1 MAPHARDSTVASTF
15 SIVAADP
22 ATGEVGVAVQSKYL
36 AVGAVVPWARA
47 GIGAVATQA
56 MGFAGFG
63 PQILEALARGEGPA
77 QGLAAALRDDP
88 LPARRQVGVVSASG
102 EAANHTGTECSAWA
116 GGRLGRDF
124 AVQGN
129 LLAGEAVVQE
139 MVRAFEAGTGALCQ
153 RLLAALEAGQAAG
166 GDKRGEQSAALIV
179 ERSGYAQETRLGIDR
194 VIDLRVDDHP
204 HPIAELRRLLDLRL
218 RQEVAFRA
226 MRFYLDREFSR
237 AVAIMADGVRQF
249 PDSPEILY
257 DLACFESLAGQPE
270 ACLVH
275 LARAL
280 DLAPGMRP
288 MAAAD
293 ADFDAVR
300 SHAQFLALVAGA

>member
-1 MAPHARDSTVASTF
+1 MRHDSRARLSRRRSPADLRIISTF

-22 ATGEVGVAVQSKYL
+22 SAGEVGVAVQSKYL
-36 AVGAVVPWARA
+36 AVGAVVPWVRA
-47 GIGAVATQA
+47 GVGAVATQA
-56 MGFAGFG
+56 MAFAGFG
-63 PQILEALARGEGPA
+63 PQILEALGQGEAPA
-77 QGLAAALRDDP
+77 LALAAALRDDP

-124 AVQGN
+124 GVQGS

-194 VIDLRVDDHP
+194 VIDLRVDYHP
-204 HPIAELRRLLDLRL
+204 HPIAELRRLLDLR
-218 RQEVAFRA
+218 Q
-226 MRFYLDREFSR
+226 
-237 AVAIMADGVRQF
+237 
-249 PDSPEILY
+249 
-257 DLACFESLAGQPE
+257 
-270 ACLVH
+270 
-275 LARAL
+275 
-280 DLAPGMRP
+280 
-288 MAAAD
+288 
-293 ADFDAVR
+293 
-300 SHAQFLALVAGA
+300 